1 MNLWIV
7 LFYLTIIDERKVP
20 TMDQTILYP
29 KACRRNI
36 KRIMSNIGVSVE
48 TAYAMML
55 LTATLMALRP
65 EVEAFSDMI
74 LDDCG
79 ISPECA

>member
-55 LTATLMALRP
+55 LTATLMDLRP
-65 EVEAFSDMI
+65 EDEAVSDMI